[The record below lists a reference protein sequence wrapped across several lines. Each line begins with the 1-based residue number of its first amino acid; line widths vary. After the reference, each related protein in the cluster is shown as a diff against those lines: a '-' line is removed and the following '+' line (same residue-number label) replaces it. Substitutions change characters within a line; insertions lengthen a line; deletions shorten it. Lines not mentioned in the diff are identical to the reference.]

1 MNTRADDSRA
11 EGVCEGRVKPRQD
24 AAAVQVAGG
33 GGLKRKKSG
42 TMELEMLRQ
51 ILKSLQRNN

>member
-33 GGLKRKKSG
+33 GGLKRKKIRDNG
-42 TMELEMLRQ
+42 IRDVATDFKITTEE
-51 ILKSLQRNN
+51 